1 MAHIVFVIICFLI
14 DEVLTVIFPNSY
26 LINDLLFIPNLG
38 FCAMV
43 LTIRKFSFLDS
54 CLFAFG
60 CGMIYDFCFANTF
73 LLYAIIF
80 TVIACLLQL
89 WSKHMTETVSYTH
102 LTTAIAFLTFIRRV
116 IL

>member
-14 DEVLTVIFPNSY
+14 DEILTVIFPNSY

-54 CLFAFG
+54 CSMRLF
-60 CGMIYDFCFANTF
+60 IP
-73 LLYAIIF
+73 
-80 TVIACLLQL
+80 
-89 WSKHMTETVSYTH
+89 S
-102 LTTAIAFLTFIRRV
+102 
-116 IL
+116 